1 MGPAKTCVVGLAAVV
16 GGYMAMSYTD
26 NLFLLLVEYAV
37 ASLGSGTTF
46 LCALSTAIGMGYP
59 IGIALVSSLP
69 CGLAV
74 VTPGELAHLLRL
86 VWVYGYFTPG
96 VADDEPEHFLH
107 CVGRQGVWQQL

>member
-74 VTPGELAHLLRL
+74 VTPGELAHLCCVLCGCMA
-86 VWVYGYFTPG
+86 VWLC
-96 VADDEPEHFLH
+96 VATL
-107 CVGRQGVWQQL
+107 CYSRCR